1 MAMSKSWFMRS
12 NDRHAVESEHQTELD
27 CSAVPMWIFDVR
39 TLAFLAVNDA
49 AVQNY
54 GYSRNQ
60 FLAMTISDIRPTEG
74 SASPLRD
81 NLQERKHDSNR
92 EIWRHQKRDGSVIE
106 VGLTS
111 REVIFNHQR
120 AEIVTADELV

>member
-1 MAMSKSWFMRS
+1 MSKSWFMRS
-12 NDRHAVESEHQTELD
+12 NERRAVKSEHLTELD

-49 AVQNY
+49 AVQTY

-60 FLAMTISDIRPTEG
+60 FLAMTIIDIRPTEG
-74 SASPLRD
+74 STPPLHEK
-81 NLQERKHDSNR
+81 LQERKHNSNR

-106 VGLTS
+106 VGMTS

-120 AEIVTADELV
+120 AELVTANELL

>member
-1 MAMSKSWFMRS
+1 VK
-12 NDRHAVESEHQTELD
+12 SEHLTELD
-27 CSAVPMWIFDVR
+27 CSAVPMWIFDAR
-39 TLAFLAVNDA
+39 TLAFLAVNDV

-74 SASPLRD
+74 SASPLRE
-81 NLQERKHDSNR
+81 NLPERKHNSNR

-106 VGLTS
+106 VGITS

-120 AEIVTADELV
+120 AEIVTAEELR

>member
-1 MAMSKSWFMRS
+1 MNNSWFRRS
-12 NDRHAVESEHQTELD
+12 NDRPAVKSEHLTELD

-49 AVQNY
+49 AVQHY
-54 GYSRNQ
+54 GYSRHQ
-60 FLAMTISDIRPTEG
+60 FLAMTIIDIRPTEG
-74 SASPLRD
+74 SAPSPREK
-81 NLQERKHDSNR
+81 LQARKHDSNR

-111 REVIFNHQR
+111 REVIFNHER
-120 AEIVTADELV
+120 AEIVTAEELR

>member
-1 MAMSKSWFMRS
+1 MTMSKSWFMRS
-12 NDRHAVESEHQTELD
+12 NDRHGVKSEHLKELD
-27 CSAVPMWIFDVR
+27 RSAVPMWIFDVR

-60 FLAMTISDIRPTEG
+60 FLAMTITDIRPTEG
-74 SASPLRD
+74 SALPLQE
-81 NLQERKHDSNR
+81 NLQERKHKSNR

-106 VGLTS
+106 VGITT
-111 REVIFNHQR
+111 REVIFNHLR
-120 AEIVTADELV
+120 AEIVTVEELQ

>member
-1 MAMSKSWFMRS
+1 MTMSKSWFMRS
-12 NDRHAVESEHQTELD
+12 NDRHAVKSEHLTELD
-27 CSAVPMWIFDVR
+27 CSAVPMWIFNVR

-60 FLAMTISDIRPTEG
+60 FLAMTISDIRPAEG
-74 SASPLRD
+74 SASPLQG
-81 NLQERKHDSNR
+81 NLQERKHNSNC

-106 VGLTS
+106 VGITS

-120 AEIVTADELV
+120 AEIVTAEELQ

>member
-1 MAMSKSWFMRS
+1 MSNSWFKRG
-12 NDRHAVESEHQTELD
+12 NNRHAVKSEHLRELD

-49 AVQNY
+49 AVQTY
-54 GYSRNQ
+54 GYSREQ
-60 FLAMTISDIRPTEG
+60 FLAMTVIDIRPSED
-74 SASPLRD
+74 SVPRF
-81 NLQERKHDSNR
+81 QEKLHDGKHYSNR

-106 VGLTS
+106 VGMTS

-120 AEIVTADELV
+120 AEIVTADQLL